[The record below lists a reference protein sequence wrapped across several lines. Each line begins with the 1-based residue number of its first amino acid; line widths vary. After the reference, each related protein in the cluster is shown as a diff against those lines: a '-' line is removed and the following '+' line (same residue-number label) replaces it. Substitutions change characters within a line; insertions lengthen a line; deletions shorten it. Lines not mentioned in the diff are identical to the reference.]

1 MEEALEETPEKRK
14 DIEDSAAILFLEK
27 MLMTKTASDKIVKIC
42 SDDESID
49 DEVLKTTFPR
59 IVACGTLHELEPF
72 YLVAESK
79 VLLKF
84 QKNVKLS
91 FAVIVL
97 LGAYYVF
104 NINYQVNFKNF
115 FFFLETILLEKKE
128 HRGKV
133 TIAKFLHQ
141 LS

>member
-1 MEEALEETPEKRK
+1 M
-14 DIEDSAAILFLEK
+14 
-27 MLMTKTASDKIVKIC
+27 
-42 SDDESID
+42 
-49 DEVLKTTFPR
+49 
-59 IVACGTLHELEPF
+59 
-72 YLVAESK
+72 AESK

-128 HRGKV
+128 RRGKV

>member
-1 MEEALEETPEKRK
+1 M
-14 DIEDSAAILFLEK
+14 
-27 MLMTKTASDKIVKIC
+27 
-42 SDDESID
+42 
-49 DEVLKTTFPR
+49 
-59 IVACGTLHELEPF
+59 
-72 YLVAESK
+72 AESK

-115 FFFLETILLEKKE
+115 FFLFGNNFVREK
-128 HRGKV
+128 R
-133 TIAKFLHQ
+133 TQ
-141 LS
+141 R